1 MNFQEQIR
9 DFQEQLTGL
18 QMQKKALL
26 LQKKALLLQKTT
38 VKRWFRQTK
47 RQTKRPLPGGFME
60 SNPSGQQA
68 TEAWSAWH
76 NIRRTHHA
84 RTSVT
89 VMRRWDAPTE
99 TASTSVDCPDNMH
112 VFRKATSGLWS

>member
-1 MNFQEQIR
+1 MGQKTGLSMNFQEQIR

-18 QMQKKALL
+18 QMQKKAL
-26 LQKKALLLQKTT
+26 QLQKTT
-38 VKRWFRQTK
+38 EKRWFRQTK
-47 RQTKRPLPGGFME
+47 RPLHGGFME

-76 NIRRTHHA
+76 SIRRTHRA

-89 VMRRWDAPTE
+89 AMRRWDAPTE